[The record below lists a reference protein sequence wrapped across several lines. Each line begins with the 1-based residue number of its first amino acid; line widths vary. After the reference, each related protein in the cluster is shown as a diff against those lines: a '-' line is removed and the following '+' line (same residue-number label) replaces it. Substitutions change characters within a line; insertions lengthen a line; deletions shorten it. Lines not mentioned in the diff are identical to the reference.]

1 MQVPKVTPLTSAPWG
16 WRASER
22 NFLDRSCVFSYDRDM
37 RAYLKSRTELW
48 WAGVA
53 LPALIVAHW
62 AVVTLGPLLFR
73 VAVPESVRMLLHL
86 L

>member
-1 MQVPKVTPLTSAPWG
+1 MPLTLATATQG
-16 WRASER
+16 WRPGKG
-22 NFLDRSCVFSYDRDM
+22 NFFDPGCVILKNRAM
-37 RAYLKSRTELW
+37 RAYLRSRTELW
-48 WAGVA
+48 WVGVA

-73 VAVPESVRMLLHL
+73 VAVPESVRLLLHL